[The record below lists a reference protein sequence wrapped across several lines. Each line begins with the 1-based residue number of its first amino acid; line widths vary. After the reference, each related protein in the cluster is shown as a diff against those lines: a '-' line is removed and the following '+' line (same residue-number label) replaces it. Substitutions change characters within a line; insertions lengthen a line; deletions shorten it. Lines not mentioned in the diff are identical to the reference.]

1 MANHIISPGTILQST
16 KETFPFCLSD
26 YFSLKLQRIINV
38 FK

>member
-1 MANHIISPGTILQST
+1 MANHIISPGTILQNT
-16 KETFPFCLSD
+16 KDTFPFSLSD